1 MKKRE
6 VWFDARD
13 LELDNNI
20 LSLVFEKNFDHLLIR
35 PELYKKEILPKRMSI
50 AVHVEKIEQLDE
62 LEDVIIFSENEEILR
77 EAKEKGLPSAL
88 FKVITNKDDLEYVY
102 KNGAFYDYV
111 CVLFYETTNIP
122 LELLIAAFQKKNCVL
137 MKFVNNVQD
146 AEIVFGVMEKGSDG
160 IIFTSREMMEIEEM
174 SKLIEK
180 ANQVQLNLETGKVV
194 DIKHIGMG
202 CRVCVDTTSI
212 LDKNEGMLIG
222 STSTGGI
229 LISSETHHL
238 PYMELRPF
246 RVNAGAVHSYTWFFD
261 ETIYL
266 SELKSGMQVMA
277 VNTEGRGRAVSV
289 GRKKMEIRPLLKIEV
304 ESKSGKRINVIVQDD
319 WHIRILG
326 PKGKVHNASAIKIG
340 DELLAYFCE
349 GGRHVG
355 IKTDEFLEEE

>member
-122 LELLIAAFQKKNCVL
+122 LELRSEERRVGKECR
-137 MKFVNNVQD
+137 
-146 AEIVFGVMEKGSDG
+146 
-160 IIFTSREMMEIEEM
+160 SRW
-174 SKLIEK
+174 S
-180 ANQVQLNLETGKVV
+180 
-194 DIKHIGMG
+194 
-202 CRVCVDTTSI
+202 
-212 LDKNEGMLIG
+212 
-222 STSTGGI
+222 
-229 LISSETHHL
+229 
-238 PYMELRPF
+238 PY
-246 RVNAGAVHSYTWFFD
+246 H
-261 ETIYL
+261 
-266 SELKSGMQVMA
+266 
-277 VNTEGRGRAVSV
+277 
-289 GRKKMEIRPLLKIEV
+289 
-304 ESKSGKRINVIVQDD
+304 
-319 WHIRILG
+319 
-326 PKGKVHNASAIKIG
+326 
-340 DELLAYFCE
+340 
-349 GGRHVG
+349 
-355 IKTDEFLEEE
+355 

>member
-1 MKKRE
+1 M
-6 VWFDARD
+6 
-13 LELDNNI
+13 
-20 LSLVFEKNFDHLLIR
+20 
-35 PELYKKEILPKRMSI
+35 
-50 AVHVEKIEQLDE
+50 
-62 LEDVIIFSENEEILR
+62 
-77 EAKEKGLPSAL
+77 
-88 FKVITNKDDLEYVY
+88 
-102 KNGAFYDYV
+102 
-111 CVLFYETTNIP
+111 LFYETTNIP

-160 IIFTSREMMEIEEM
+160 IIFTSREMMEIEQM

-355 IKTDEFLEEE
+355 IKIDEFLEEE

>member
-13 LELDNNI
+13 LELNNNI

-246 RVNAGAVHSYTWFFD
+246 RVNAGAVHSYTWFLMKPF
-261 ETIYL
+261 IY
-266 SELKSGMQVMA
+266 Q
-277 VNTEGRGRAVSV
+277 N
-289 GRKKMEIRPLLKIEV
+289 
-304 ESKSGKRINVIVQDD
+304 
-319 WHIRILG
+319 
-326 PKGKVHNASAIKIG
+326 
-340 DELLAYFCE
+340 
-349 GGRHVG
+349 
-355 IKTDEFLEEE
+355 